1 MLAQRR
7 EASTRQSSLG
17 LSHCGMA
24 IQKNMASAVSSCDEH
39 ITTIACFLPLQ
50 FEGCIPSLSN
60 QQRHRRKC
68 QGGWSWCAHTF
79 EHSRTHS
86 STANSS
92 SVSAVSHCLALVRF
106 SCVMLERLPRVL
118 PSATIELVDH
128 RQGGA
133 QHLVLE
139 KSFRLGR
146 RAGAAPRQWR
156 RNRGLLYPAHLDMV
170 TEDKATITLEK
181 YIGRRCVATTG
192 ARSTAGRPSAAQRPG
207 FVLSSC
213 GRCCCMR
220 TDTRTARRRAPSLL

>member
-1 MLAQRR
+1 MSTSLPSRVFCPCSSKAAFLHSPTSRGTGENAK
-7 EASTRQSSLG
+7 EAGLG
-17 LSHCGMA
+17 
-24 IQKNMASAVSSCDEH
+24 V
-39 ITTIACFLPLQ
+39 
-50 FEGCIPSLSN
+50 
-60 QQRHRRKC
+60 
-68 QGGWSWCAHTF
+68 
-79 EHSRTHS
+79 RTHS

-92 SVSAVSHCLALVRF
+92 SVSTVSHCLALVRF
-106 SCVMLERLPRVL
+106 SCVMLERLPRSL

-128 RQGGA
+128 RQGCA

-139 KSFRLGR
+139 NSFRLG

-207 FVLSSC
+207 FILSSC
-213 GRCCCMR
+213 GCCCCMR
-220 TDTRTARRRAPSLL
+220 TARRHAPSLL

>member
-1 MLAQRR
+1 
-7 EASTRQSSLG
+7 
-17 LSHCGMA
+17 MA

-156 RNRGLLYPAHLDMV
+156 RNRGLLYPGNLDMV

-181 YIGRRCVATTG
+181 YREEVRRNNRGQIDCRPAIG
-192 ARSTAGRPSAAQRPG
+192 STATRICSELLRPLLLHAHRHSHRQTSRP
-207 FVLSSC
+207 V
-213 GRCCCMR
+213 
-220 TDTRTARRRAPSLL
+220 APLRF

>member
-1 MLAQRR
+1 MSTSLPSRVFCPCSSKAAFLHSPTSRGTGENAK
-7 EASTRQSSLG
+7 EAGLG
-17 LSHCGMA
+17 
-24 IQKNMASAVSSCDEH
+24 V
-39 ITTIACFLPLQ
+39 
-50 FEGCIPSLSN
+50 
-60 QQRHRRKC
+60 
-68 QGGWSWCAHTF
+68 
-79 EHSRTHS
+79 RTHS

-156 RNRGLLYPAHLDMV
+156 RNRGLLYPGNLDMV

-181 YIGRRCVATTG
+181 YREEVRRNNRGQIDCRPAIG
-192 ARSTAGRPSAAQRPG
+192 STATRICSELLRPLLLHAHRHSHRQTSRP
-207 FVLSSC
+207 V
-213 GRCCCMR
+213 
-220 TDTRTARRRAPSLL
+220 APLRF